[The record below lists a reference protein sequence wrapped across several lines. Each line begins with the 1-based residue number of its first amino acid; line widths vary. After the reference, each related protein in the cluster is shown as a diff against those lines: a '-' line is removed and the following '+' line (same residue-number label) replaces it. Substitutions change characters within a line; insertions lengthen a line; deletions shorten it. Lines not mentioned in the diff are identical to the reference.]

1 MGEHKETMGFRRV
14 LTRADLLRVAV
25 SIPAMIFFIPPVL
38 PVLAVMCLL
47 VAQASKPVEG
57 LSVASPLQL
66 DLSDDG
72 NQLKVLVRHSE
83 IGPVCELWC
92 YEGGPFHYG
101 RGAKLEDGRIVLVHT
116 AGGMTATTT
125 FTPKG
130 QDRILM
136 DILVEG
142 PLEELKGV
150 NLVGPCMQFWHSEA
164 FKRRDTLVEF
174 AKRCFIYTMRGPVGM
189 IDTARGPMKSYKPDA
204 QENNPPWTQ
213 WYVPIGVAH
222 PGDIW
227 AFGASGDRPL
237 YGVVGVAS
245 GDGRWLSAIGC
256 AHAKNVG
263 QGWLD
268 CIHHVPQMQK
278 YLDEHTSRI
287 LHRSMLYVMP
297 NDRGR
302 LLESF
307 RQDFPDAAEGQG
319 IRIAAGKDGILRVWP
334 RSRNAPAIDV
344 SLKLVGPNGRPEKN
358 RTLNW
363 ETSSWGGFVRKGPQW
378 RMWAYPNGEAVE
390 LCASRKVEAGP
401 AGVEAVLGGKGWTRA
416 RTPSGVPVLV
426 RRSTD
431 ARWIAALMWEQSET
445 GSPARG
451 VLTPGESKARSISVR
466 GRLYLYDED
475 METIR
480 ERWAEANEDWKH
492 SFPYRMPVEES
503 RSPVPDRGVHFAPNV
518 EEEMA
523 YGLTIVSP
531 WKDGGN
537 VHVNFPEHLE
547 YNEVGN
553 GILRHHDKRINPWKI
568 AADGLSAS
576 YEIES
581 LELPGVHVQ
590 ASAAADGDR
599 ARFSMK
605 ILNGSDKT
613 LNRVKPLLCFWYAG
627 LAGFPTRLSDNFKY
641 TYVVMDGKPVALT
654 NIRTDNPEATA
665 KVAYVRGCTQHDC
678 DQFARSRG
686 GLVERD
692 IDLALIAVTARDG
705 KRKAVITFT
714 PGKSILSNTVIPC
727 AHADPYFGTLGPG
740 ESAEAKGEILFT
752 EGLLDE
758 AVDALRKEGAE
769 AKAGK
774 RPQLKA
780 ARVQDR

>member
-1 MGEHKETMGFRRV
+1 MGGQKETLSFRCV
-14 LTRADLLRVAV
+14 LTLAARLRAAV
-25 SIPAMIFFIPPVL
+25 SIPAVLVFIPPVL
-38 PVLAVMCLL
+38 MVLAVMCLR
-47 VAQASKPVEG
+47 VTQASNPAEG
-57 LSVASPLQL
+57 ISAATPLQL
-66 DLSDDG
+66 DVSDDG
-72 NQLKVLVRHSE
+72 NQLKVLVRHPE
-83 IGPVCELWC
+83 IGLVCELWC

-101 RGAKLEDGRIVLVHT
+101 RGAKLEDGRVVLVHT
-116 AGGMTATTT
+116 SRGMTATTT

-150 NLVGPCMQFWHSEA
+150 NLVGPCMQFWDSEA

-174 AKRCFIYTMRGPVGM
+174 AERCFIYTMRGPVGM
-189 IDTARGPMKSYKPDA
+189 IDTARGPMKSYKLDA

-245 GDGRWLSAIGC
+245 SDGRWLSAIGC
-256 AHAKNVG
+256 AHAKNLG
-263 QGWLD
+263 QGWHD

-278 YLDEHTSRI
+278 YLDQRTSRI
-287 LHRSMLYVMP
+287 LHRSVLYVMP

-302 LLESF
+302 LPESF
-307 RQDFPDAAEGQG
+307 RQDFPDAAEGQR
-319 IRIAAGKDGILRVWP
+319 IRIAAGKNETLRVWP
-334 RSRNAPAIDV
+334 RSQNAPAVDV
-344 SLKLVGPNGRPEKN
+344 SLKLIGPNDRPEKN

-363 ETSSWGGFVRKGPQW
+363 EASSWGGFVRKGRQW
-378 RMWAYPNGEAVE
+378 RMWAYPNGETVD
-390 LCASRKVEAGP
+390 LCVSLKVEAGR
-401 AGVEAVLGGKGWTRA
+401 ADVEAVLGSKGWTRDRA
-416 RTPSGVPVLV
+416 PSGVSALV

-431 ARWIAALMWEQSET
+431 GTWIAALMWEQSET
-445 GSPARG
+445 ANPARG
-451 VLTPGESKARSISVR
+451 VLTTGERKARAVSVR
-466 GRLYLYDED
+466 GRLYLYKGGIE
-475 METIR
+475 EIR
-480 ERWAEANEDWKH
+480 ERWVEANEDWKH
-492 SFPYRMPVEES
+492 SFPYRMPVEDPG
-503 RSPVPDRGVHFAPNV
+503 SPAPNRGVRFAPSV

-531 WKDGGN
+531 WKDGGS

-553 GILRHHDKRINPWKI
+553 GILRHHDKRINPWNI
-568 AADGLSAS
+568 APDGRSAS

-590 ASAAADGDR
+590 TSAVADGGR

-627 LAGFPTRLSDNFKY
+627 LAGFPSRLSDNFTY
-641 TYVVMDGKPVALT
+641 TYVVMDGKPVALA
-654 NIRTDNPEATA
+654 NIPTDNPEATA

-686 GLVERD
+686 GLIERD
-692 IDLALIAVTARDG
+692 LDLALIAVTARDG
-705 KRKAVITFT
+705 KRKAVIAFT
-714 PGKSILSNTVIPC
+714 PGKSILSNTAIPC
-727 AHADPYFGTLGPG
+727 AHADPYFGTLRPG
-740 ESAEAKGEILFT
+740 ESAEANGEILFT
-752 EGLLDE
+752 DSSLDE
-758 AVDALRKEGAE
+758 AVEALRKEGAE
-769 AKAGK
+769 AEASKSHN
-774 RPQLKA
+774 
-780 ARVQDR
+780 